1 MKLNP
6 AKPVPHKISLASGVK
21 KNGKYYMSYKIGSV
35 PRGTMYTQ

>member
-21 KNGKYYMSYKIGSV
+21 KNGKYYMFIENLSTS
-35 PRGTMYTQ
+35 